1 MTQNITTY
9 YIPQNLNINKGKIYT
24 LYLNKITNLD
34 LSSIITNNS
43 KTEELLSESI
53 TISKDDYNKL
63 LALIDKYSKLYSEN
77 QDFVSKLSKGRGK

>member
-34 LSSIITNNS
+34 LSNILTNNN
-43 KTEELLSESI
+43 KAEEISSESI
-53 TISKDDYNKL
+53 TLSKADYNKL
-63 LALIDKYSKLYSEN
+63 LTLIDTYSNLYTQN